1 MLFFMCFFKKKKMN
15 IDLLIFIEGV
25 WFLSVNF
32 EVEVFFWCLKII
44 FVMGIINL
52 KIVDIINCDV
62 MVFIVYDEESFG
74 KVSVME

>member
-1 MLFFMCFFKKKKMN
+1 MN